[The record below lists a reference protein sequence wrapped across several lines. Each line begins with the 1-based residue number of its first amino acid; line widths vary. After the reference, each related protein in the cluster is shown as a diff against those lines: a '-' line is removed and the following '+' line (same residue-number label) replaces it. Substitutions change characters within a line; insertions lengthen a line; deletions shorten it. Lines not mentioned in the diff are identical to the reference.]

1 MDSSKDVSPM
11 SPVFLSP
18 TRDHFSI
25 VLVLIL
31 LPVNMQFKAFRG
43 SDARHT
49 HRGNLEYSKI
59 LHGVWERGCGHQI
72 PGFRS
77 GELPCL
83 EPHSLENQV
92 AIHPSCWDW
101 IRTPWGVAQELAG
114 KQSMLSL
121 EYTLNFWKVPT
132 GRGTAGT
139 ESSRLW
145 RISLENSRGIK
156 V

>member
-1 MDSSKDVSPM
+1 M

-18 TRDHFSI
+18 ARDHFSI

-72 PGFRS
+72 QGFPVQGTSLPGAPLTREPGCDTPQLLGLDQNPLGCGPRTGWKAVDVVLGIRS
-77 GELPCL
+77 
-83 EPHSLENQV
+83 V
-92 AIHPSCWDW
+92 
-101 IRTPWGVAQELAG
+101 
-114 KQSMLSL
+114 
-121 EYTLNFWKVPT
+121 NFWKVPT

>member
-1 MDSSKDVSPM
+1 M

-18 TRDHFSI
+18 ARDHFSI

-72 PGFRS
+72 QGFR
-77 GELPCL
+77 
-83 EPHSLENQV
+83 V
-92 AIHPSCWDW
+92 
-101 IRTPWGVAQELAG
+101 
-114 KQSMLSL
+114 
-121 EYTLNFWKVPT
+121 
-132 GRGTAGT
+132 RGTSLPGAPLTREPGCDT
-139 ESSRLW
+139 PQLSGLDQNPLGCGPRTGWKAVDVVLGIHSEFLESAHRQRYSWNRVLKA
-145 RISLENSRGIK
+145 LEDQPGEFQRD
-156 V
+156 